1 MENQLVFK
9 SASEKVQSSLKS
21 FGTVASAIGANGIVK
36 PVNAIRALEEQ
47 ACALKV
53 ELTLEN
59 GDYLDATCSRKV
71 MKDLWDKTLKYED
84 LKFLDIIETFA
95 DKTSLNPVT
104 NLYEKVLDEQGN
116 VVKERLLTLGYAG
129 TDTSALNIKISAK
142 DLAELETSKRTVD
155 WSNLI
160 AL

>member
-1 MENQLVFK
+1 MENSLEFK
-9 SASEKVQSSLKS
+9 KASEKQQSSLKS
-21 FGTVASAIGANGIVK
+21 FGTVANAIGANGTIK
-36 PVNAIRALEEQ
+36 PVNAIRSLEEQ

-116 VVKERLLTLGYAG
+116 NVKEKLLTLGYAG
-129 TDTSALNIKISAK
+129 TDTSALNIKISKA

>member
-1 MENQLVFK
+1 MENLVFK
-9 SASEKVQSSLKS
+9 KASEKAQSSLKS
-21 FGTVASAIGANGIVK
+21 FGTVANTIGANGAIK
-36 PVNAIRALEEQ
+36 PINAIRSLEEQ

-95 DKTSLNPVT
+95 DKTVLNPDT
-104 NLYEKVLDEQGN
+104 NLYEKVMDENGN
-116 VVKERLLTLGYAG
+116 PVKEPLLTLGYAG
-129 TDTSALNIKISAK
+129 TDTSALIIKISDK

>member
-1 MENQLVFK
+1 METLVFK

-21 FGTVASAIGANGIVK
+21 FGTVANAIGANGTIE

-53 ELTLEN
+53 ALTLEN
-59 GDYLDATCSRKV
+59 GDFIDAVCSKKV
-71 MKDLWDKTLKYED
+71 MKDLWERTLSLSD

-95 DKTSLNPVT
+95 DKTVLNPDT

-116 VVKERLLTLGYAG
+116 PVKESLLTLGYAG
-129 TDTSALNIKISAK
+129 TDTTALRITVSND
-142 DLAELETSKRTVD
+142 DLAKAETAKRSVN
-155 WSNLI
+155 WESLI
-160 AL
+160 AI

>member
-1 MENQLVFK
+1 METLVFK
-9 SASEKVQSSLKS
+9 KASEKAQSSLQS
-21 FGTVASAIGANGIVK
+21 FGTVTAVIGANGTIN
-36 PVNAIRALEEQ
+36 PINAIRALEEQ

-71 MKDLWDKTLKYED
+71 MKDLWEQKLKLSD

-95 DKTSLNPVT
+95 DKTALNAET

-116 VVKERLLTLGYAG
+116 PVKERLLTLGYAG
-129 TDTSALNIKISAK
+129 TDTSALKITITAEDLTKAETAK
-142 DLAELETSKRTVD
+142 RNVD
-155 WSNLI
+155 WSSLI

>member
-1 MENQLVFK
+1 MENLVFK
-9 SASEKVQSSLKS
+9 SASEKVQSSLQS
-21 FGTVASAIGANGIVK
+21 FGTVASNIGANGTIK

-71 MKDLWDKTLKYED
+71 MKDLWDQTLKLSD

-95 DKTSLNPVT
+95 DKTVLNPDT
-104 NLYEKVLDEQGN
+104 NLYEKVMDENGN
-116 VVKERLLTLGYAG
+116 PVKERLLTLGYAG
-129 TDTSALNIKISAK
+129 TDTSALTITITNE
-142 DLAELETSKRTVD
+142 DLAKAETSKRSVNWD
-155 WSNLI
+155 SLI
-160 AL
+160 AI

>member
-1 MENQLVFK
+1 MENLEFK
-9 SASEKVQSSLKS
+9 KASEKQQSSLKS
-21 FGTVASAIGANGIVK
+21 FGTVANAIGTNGIVK

-84 LKFLDIIETFA
+84 LKFLDIIETLA
-95 DKTSLNPVT
+95 DKTVLNPIT

-116 VVKERLLTLGYAG
+116 VVKEPLLTLGYAG
-129 TDTSALNIKISAK
+129 TDTSALNIKINAK
-142 DLAELETSKRTVD
+142 DLAELENSKRTVD

>member
-1 MENQLVFK
+1 METLVFK
-9 SASEKVQSSLKS
+9 KASEKAQSSLQS
-21 FGTVASAIGANGIVK
+21 FGTVTAVIGANGTIN
-36 PVNAIRALEEQ
+36 PINAIRALEEQ

-71 MKDLWDKTLKYED
+71 MKDLWEQNLKLSD

-95 DKTSLNPVT
+95 DKTALNAET

-116 VVKERLLTLGYAG
+116 PVKERLLTLGYAG
-129 TDTSALNIKISAK
+129 TDTSALKITITAEDLTKAETAK
-142 DLAELETSKRTVD
+142 RSVD
-155 WSNLI
+155 WSSLI